1 MTAYLQFKSGN
12 GVVLLEVDEVY
23 PSSGEQEAGLGQRA
37 RDHVA
42 DAMIATRSGF
52 EDAVRHA
59 IHFSVPAFLSAAE
72 ALDNP
77 PAEIEVAFGL
87 KGTGEV
93 GNLAIAKVAGECN
106 YQVRMVWR
114 TAKTDFSDS
123 RGMEERGA

>member
-52 EDAVRHA
+52 EDA
-59 IHFSVPAFLSAAE
+59 E
-72 ALDNP
+72 C
-77 PAEIEVAFGL
+77 
-87 KGTGEV
+87 GTRFT
-93 GNLAIAKVAGECN
+93 LARSSPG
-106 YQVRMVWR
+106 
-114 TAKTDFSDS
+114 
-123 RGMEERGA
+123 

>member
-59 IHFSVPAFLSAAE
+59 IHFSPKFPRVIRGHGCSP
-72 ALDNP
+72 
-77 PAEIEVAFGL
+77 GL
-87 KGTGEV
+87 LVWWGV
-93 GNLAIAKVAGECN
+93 G
-106 YQVRMVWR
+106 
-114 TAKTDFSDS
+114 F
-123 RGMEERGA
+123 